1 MIQEIEPQHTYLTRA
16 GLPMTDNE
24 LTVSGMVTDTKQ
36 GTTKKGKPFGIL
48 TLQDYIDTYRFVM
61 FDVNYINNS
70 KYFTKGY
77 LLLIKGSLKP
87 KYRNNDEKEFVVK
100 EIHLLS
106 SVRKKLV
113 GIFEK
118 AIRKKLKEARQTK
131 NRTAE

>member
-1 MIQEIEPQHTYLTRA
+1 MIREIEPQHTYLTRV
-16 GLPMTDNE
+16 GSSMTDNE
-24 LTVSGMVTDTKQ
+24 LTVAGMVTDTKQ

-48 TLQDYIDTYRFVM
+48 TLQDHVDTHKFVM

-77 LLLIKGSLKP
+77 LLLIKGNLKP

-106 SVRKKLV
+106 SVRKRLV
-113 GIFEK
+113 EIFEK
-118 AIRKKLKEARQTK
+118 AVRKRLKEARQTK
-131 NRTAE
+131 NRTAG